1 VQDFGFVGA
10 AETLSRAFP
19 LRNAGDTA
27 VQFAWSVAPPYTI
40 EPASGTLAPGE
51 SASITATFAPLRAAV
66 YDIEARAET
75 RAQRAPAR
83 DQHTR
88 ARSRISHTALKH
100 AKLTLFLLSLFLSFS
115 PARRCALWRQACRP
129 CA

>member
-51 SASITATFAPLRAAV
+51 SASITATFAPTRAAV
-66 YDIEARAET
+66 YDIEARADT
-75 RAQRAPAR
+75 RAARARKGSA
-83 DQHTR
+83 HTR
-88 ARSRISHTALKH
+88 ALTHFTHAALKH
-100 AKLTLFLLSLFLSFS
+100 TAGAVSLLFFH
-115 PARRCALWRQACRP
+115 P
-129 CA
+129 

>member
-1 VQDFGFVGA
+1 MQDFGFVGA

-27 VQFAWSVAPPYTI
+27 VSFAWSVAPPYTI

-66 YDIEARAET
+66 YDIEARADALRSARPQGIT
-75 RAQRAPAR
+75 RAFTHLR
-83 DQHTR
+83 T
-88 ARSRISHTALKH
+88 RISRTALKH
-100 AKLTLFLLSLFLSFS
+100 ALTLFSPFS
-115 PARRCALWRQACRP
+115 PL
-129 CA
+129 